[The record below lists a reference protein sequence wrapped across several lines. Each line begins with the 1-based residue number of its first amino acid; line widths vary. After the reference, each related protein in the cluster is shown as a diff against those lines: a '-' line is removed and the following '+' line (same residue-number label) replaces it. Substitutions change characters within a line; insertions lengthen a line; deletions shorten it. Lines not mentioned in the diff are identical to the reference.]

1 MLSKNDILISLVLS
15 FGIFGISLGIMGV
28 ANFSFNLIFLVIT
41 LMMSLM
47 LFGLFKPIHEK
58 SETSSRGYAR

>member
-15 FGIFGISLGIMGV
+15 FGIFGISLGVIGGV
-28 ANFSFNLIFLVIT
+28 NFSFNLILLIIT

-58 SETSSRGYAR
+58 PETSSRGYSR